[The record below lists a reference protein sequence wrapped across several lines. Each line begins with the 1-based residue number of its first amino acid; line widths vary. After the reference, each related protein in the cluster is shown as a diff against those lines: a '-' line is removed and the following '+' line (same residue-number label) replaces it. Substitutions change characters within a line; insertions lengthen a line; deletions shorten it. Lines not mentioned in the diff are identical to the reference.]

1 MAIVLAYI
9 VVLLVLLYAV
19 RRSTRSQQA
28 MAEELKAGHAE
39 LRLAH
44 QVGRVCTWYVD
55 EDAALLRWSPLARE
69 IFGVQTDA
77 LPVADF
83 FARVHRDDAAR
94 LQQAFDQ
101 AFAGG
106 AVLDQVFRLVLP
118 GGEVRWVGAR
128 GQRVEVADS
137 ERRMIGALT
146 DLSER
151 YQAREQMSEVERRFR
166 LLFDRNPAPFWVFD
180 PDTLRFIEV
189 NDAAVRQYGY
199 SREEFLAMSILDIR
213 PREGWD
219 EVRGAI
225 QRAQV
230 GDPPDATVRLHRRKD
245 GSVFEVR
252 AHLSKLDFD
261 GQPACLVLAED
272 VSERLA
278 YERDLAYQARHN
290 PATGLLNVRA
300 LTDQLDEQGEG
311 YTIAFVQLRGLQL
324 VADTLGREIGD
335 AVLQSMATRLG
346 GLGARCGTLAF
357 QPAEDFV
364 FAIGSEHDT
373 QRVLDDLLQI
383 VSAPMRGKDS
393 LHQFEPR
400 IGVAVH
406 VAGDGHSAEQ
416 VIGMAAQAA
425 HAARAEGN
433 VVVWFDAAVTTRL
446 ADRLRLA
453 GRIHAAI
460 DNEFQ
465 LYFQP
470 IRHASDG
477 SPAALEAL
485 LRWPQAD
492 GSFIPPN
499 EFIPLCED
507 TGLILALG
515 RWVIRAAAKAQR
527 RLVDA
532 GWGELPIAVN
542 VSAVQFFNSDLVA
555 EFTRAQQDFGL
566 ARGALHVEL
575 TESSLMRKP
584 AQAMQTMQRLHEQGI
599 SVSLDDFGTG
609 YSSMSYLQHLP
620 LDILKI
626 DRSFVA
632 DVETNPRNA
641 SICRALLS
649 LGHSMGLT
657 IIAEGVETPGQLDWL
672 AAHGCD
678 QVQGYLLGRPAPL
691 ERIIDALDE
700 VAGTTGKRQARL
712 HPGLHQVVD
721 ETAYLRRQVAATGI
735 DREDADRRGLPLRQ
749 DAYQAAI
756 GQRVFQQEIRL
767 QDHAHASNR
776 GLAQHV
782 AVVGMQQAA
791 YRHLHFTAGPLQRPV
806 VAGGPVAVAQA
817 RVCLQVLRGLR
828 GAACGQ
834 VRGRGAQAYPRFA
847 QAACDQRGA
856 GLAGDA
862 DGHVVAFLD
871 HVHQAVG
878 QGQVQFHLRE
888 AFAVAGQQRAEAGN
902 APADRRVDAQ
912 RARGL
917 QRLRADTGF
926 QRVEFG
932 QQAHA
937 LGVVGRAGTGWA
949 DPARGAVEQAGGQAL
964 FQRRDLARDAGGG
977 HVQGLGGGTEAVAL
991 DHRHEHAHRLE
1002 GVHCCAL

>member
-1 MAIVLAYI
+1 MPALKRALARPLRAITWGGVLLGVLLVAGLTTMLINDHQRRLEAAQRQSRALAVGSERLLALELRNLERAMSGIAADAVEVFRSVPAQAPALLDASIGGVLRRHAELHSIVVLDSYGRALTAGKGDLNLPLWTDPQRRGLGSSLYIGPPLRASDGGWVVPLALPMAGDRWLLARLRCGELQRIIGGLDVGPNGLVSISDAEGYMLARVPDPHGTVGRRYDLPHRDLLGKQAVVELGSLPGAVDGVQRIITISTLERSPLAVQVGLADEDVLAPWWPYLQASVAIVLAY
-9 VVLLVLLYAV
+9 VGVLLVLLYAV
-19 RRSTRSQQA
+19 RRSTRRQQS
-28 MAEELKAGHAE
+28 MAEELKTGHAE

-118 GGEVRWVGAR
+118 GGAVRWVGAR

-219 EVRGAI
+219 EVKGAI
-225 QRAQV
+225 AKARV
-230 GDPPDATVRLHRRKD
+230 GELQDATVRLHRRKD

-252 AHLSKLDFD
+252 AHLSRLDFD

-300 LTDQLDEQGEG
+300 LTEQLDEQQEG

-364 FAIGSEHDT
+364 FAIGAEHDA

-406 VAGDGHSAEQ
+406 IAGDGHSAEQ

-499 EFIPLCED
+499 EFIQLCED

-527 RLVDA
+527 RLVEA

-555 EFTRAQQDFGL
+555 EFTRAQQEFGL

-691 ERIIDALDE
+691 ERIIEALDE
-700 VAGTTGKRQARL
+700 VAA
-712 HPGLHQVVD
+712 
-721 ETAYLRRQVAATGI
+721 
-735 DREDADRRGLPLRQ
+735 
-749 DAYQAAI
+749 
-756 GQRVFQQEIRL
+756 
-767 QDHAHASNR
+767 
-776 GLAQHV
+776 
-782 AVVGMQQAA
+782 
-791 YRHLHFTAGPLQRPV
+791 
-806 VAGGPVAVAQA
+806 
-817 RVCLQVLRGLR
+817 
-828 GAACGQ
+828 
-834 VRGRGAQAYPRFA
+834 
-847 QAACDQRGA
+847 
-856 GLAGDA
+856 
-862 DGHVVAFLD
+862 
-871 HVHQAVG
+871 
-878 QGQVQFHLRE
+878 
-888 AFAVAGQQRAEAGN
+888 
-902 APADRRVDAQ
+902 
-912 RARGL
+912 
-917 QRLRADTGF
+917 
-926 QRVEFG
+926 
-932 QQAHA
+932 
-937 LGVVGRAGTGWA
+937 
-949 DPARGAVEQAGGQAL
+949 
-964 FQRRDLARDAGGG
+964 
-977 HVQGLGGGTEAVAL
+977 
-991 DHRHEHAHRLE
+991 
-1002 GVHCCAL
+1002 